1 MILSSYSKINLSLLV
16 NSKQKSGLHIIQS
29 YFCLINLKDKIKI
42 KKIDGKSD
50 KIYFIG
56 PFSKFINKNDNSIK
70 SVLALLRKLKLIS
83 SCYSVLVKKNI
94 PVFAGL
100 GGGTSNAFTVMKYVL
115 RKKLSK
121 KNLNLIEKKIGSDL
135 KLFFYKQGFL
145 KNLGSIINQK
155 IKQTFFFVLIK
166 PPIKCSTQEIYSK
179 IKKHSNRNV
188 FNKRAVKKRSSFLN
202 LLINSRNDLQSVVE
216 KKYPRLKTILS
227 NISRQKGCYFSRMTG
242 SGSVCYGLFTNQNSA
257 KKAQINL
264 KKIYPK
270 FWISIAKTV

>member
-16 NSKQKSGLHIIQS
+16 NSKQKSDLHIIQS

-145 KNLGSIINQK
+145 KNLGSIINQR

-179 IKKHSNRNV
+179 IKKHSSRNV

>member
-16 NSKQKSGLHIIQS
+16 NSKQKSDLHIIQS

-179 IKKHSNRNV
+179 IKKHSSRNV

-242 SGSVCYGLFTNQNSA
+242 SGSVCYGLFINQNSA
-257 KKAQINL
+257 KKARINL

-270 FWISIAKTV
+270 FWVSIAKTV

>member
-50 KIYFIG
+50 KINFIG
-56 PFSKFINKNDNSIK
+56 PYSNFINKKDNSIK

-216 KKYPRLKTILS
+216 IKYPRLKTILS

>member
-1 MILSSYSKINLSLLV
+1 MVLSSYSKINLSLLV
-16 NSKQKSGLHIIQS
+16 NSKQKNGLHNIQS

-42 KKIDGKSD
+42 KKINGKSD
-50 KIYFIG
+50 KINFIG
-56 PFSKFINKNDNSIK
+56 PFSKFINKKNNSIK
-70 SVLALLRKLKLIS
+70 TILVLLRKLKLIS
-83 SCYSVLVKKNI
+83 SYYSVVVKKNI

-121 KNLNLIEKKIGSDL
+121 KNLNIIEKKIGSDL

-166 PPIKCSTQEIYSK
+166 PPIKCSTREIYSK
-179 IKKHSNRNV
+179 IKKYSNKTK
-188 FNKRAVKKRSSFLN
+188 FNKRVVKKRTSFLN
-202 LLINSRNDLQSVVE
+202 LLINSRNDLQSAVE
-216 KKYPRLKTILS
+216 KKYPRLKTILH
-227 NISRQKGCYFSRMTG
+227 NISLQKGCYFSRMTG
-242 SGSVCYGLFTNQNSA
+242 SGSVCYGLFINQNSA
-257 KKAQINL
+257 KKARINL

-270 FWISIAKTV
+270 FWVSIAKTV

>member
-50 KIYFIG
+50 KIYYIG

-179 IKKHSNRNV
+179 IKKHSSRNV

>member
-16 NSKQKSGLHIIQS
+16 NSKKKSGLHNIQS

-50 KIYFIG
+50 KINFIG

-121 KNLNLIEKKIGSDL
+121 KNLNIIEKKL
-135 KLFFYKQGFL
+135 VQ
-145 KNLGSIINQK
+145 
-155 IKQTFFFVLIK
+155 
-166 PPIKCSTQEIYSK
+166 
-179 IKKHSNRNV
+179 
-188 FNKRAVKKRSSFLN
+188 
-202 LLINSRNDLQSVVE
+202 
-216 KKYPRLKTILS
+216 ILS
-227 NISRQKGCYFSRMTG
+227 FFS
-242 SGSVCYGLFTNQNSA
+242 
-257 KKAQINL
+257 IN
-264 KKIYPK
+264 KV
-270 FWISIAKTV
+270 F

>member
-1 MILSSYSKINLSLLV
+1 MVLSSASKINLNLLV
-16 NSKQKSGLHIIQS
+16 TSKKKSGLHNIQS

-42 KKIDGKSD
+42 KKIKGKSD
-50 KIYFIG
+50 MINFTG
-56 PFSKFINKNDNSIK
+56 PFSKPINKRDNSIK
-70 SVLALLRKLKLIS
+70 SVLVLLRKLKLIS
-83 SCYSVLVKKNI
+83 SCYSVVVKKNI

-100 GGGTSNAFTVMKYVL
+100 GGGTSNAFTVMEYVL

-121 KNLNLIEKKIGSDL
+121 KNLKIIEKKIGSDL

-145 KNLGSIINQK
+145 KNLSYIINQK

-166 PPIKCSTQEIYSK
+166 PPIKCSTREIYSK
-179 IKKHSNRNV
+179 IKKHSSKTV
-188 FNKRAVKKRSSFLN
+188 FNKRAVKNRTSFLK

>member
-179 IKKHSNRNV
+179 IKKHSSRNV

>member
-42 KKIDGKSD
+42 KKIDGKND

-179 IKKHSNRNV
+179 IKKHSSRNV

>member
-16 NSKQKSGLHIIQS
+16 NSKQKSDLHIIQS

-179 IKKHSNRNV
+179 IKKHSSRNV